1 MNKINTEIINNET
14 KIYSY
19 KSKKINVLITLFC
32 RMIMLISGLHVTY
45 LMACTKSPMFYF
57 FLIFSLVI
65 ILDTSFV
72 CIKRNGIDF
81 KW

>member
-1 MNKINTEIINNET
+1 MNKINTEINNEI

-32 RMIMLISGLHVTY
+32 RMIMLISGLHLTY
-45 LMACTKSPMFYF
+45 LKACTHSPMFYF
-57 FLIFSLVI
+57 FLFFSLVI
-65 ILDTSFV
+65 ILDTCFV